1 MTSVDIYIPS
11 LNLGIEFDGSYWHKG
26 KREFDKMKTEA
37 LLSHGF
43 QILRIRESPLEKIL
57 PNDVISQQPFDGKT
71 IVNDVLS
78 SIARMYSISSKMCAS
93 IDEYRQQPEL
103 KNERSLDRYIDMI
116 LKEKSQKKK

>member
-26 KREFDKMKTEA
+26 KREFDKMKTEV

-43 QILRIRESPLEKIL
+43 QILRIRESPLKKIL

-78 SIARMYSISSKMCAS
+78 SIAQMYSISSEMCAS

-103 KNERSLDRYIDMI
+103 KNERSLNRYIDMI